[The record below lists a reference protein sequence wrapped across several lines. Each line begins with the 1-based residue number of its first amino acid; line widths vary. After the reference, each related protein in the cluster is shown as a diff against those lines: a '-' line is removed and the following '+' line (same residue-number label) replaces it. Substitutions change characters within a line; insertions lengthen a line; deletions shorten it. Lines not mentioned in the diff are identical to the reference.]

1 MFMNENDNP
10 EERHKLVS
18 SSEELRKQAES
29 IIKNKNLGNRGN
41 MGIMFSEEIEK
52 ILHELQVHQV
62 ELEMQN
68 DELRI
73 KQMELDTAR
82 ARYFDTY
89 NLAPVG
95 YCTLS
100 RSSMIIEANKTAGVM
115 FGTSRE
121 QMVEQPF
128 FHFILK
134 EDQDVYY
141 LSWKKLLE
149 TGNPQECEIRMLR
162 HDTEII
168 WVQIVANLA
177 LNEEGESVFRVVMQ
191 DITERKQMER
201 QIIKENELFTILL
214 KLMPVGVFM
223 VDAIDGRPLVA
234 NEKAIEF
241 LGTEIIQEANEKS
254 ILEFF
259 NARKKED
266 MKPYPTDDMPIVKG
280 MKGIASHVDNM
291 IVKRPD
297 GSEVLLEMFGT
308 PVKFNEDR
316 NWASLV
322 TILDITERQRTED
335 QLIYLSFHDHL
346 TGLYNRRHFELEMSR
361 IDTESNL
368 PLSTI
373 IGDINGL
380 KFVNDVLGRIEGDK
394 LIIETSRMIQRSC
407 RSGDV
412 LARTGGDEFSILL
425 PNTDRKTA
433 LGIMNDIYVACEVYN
448 RKESNEIMHIS
459 LSLGYDTKESVS
471 EDLIQV
477 VRKAEDYMILHKL
490 LARKSSH
497 NSIISSIKA
506 TMIERSH
513 ETEEHAERMAAMSKQ
528 LGRMIGLSE
537 IEMNNLELLA
547 TLHDIGKI
555 GISDQILNKSDVLSP
570 EEWVEM
576 KKHPEIGYRIAM
588 SSPDL
593 AHIAEYILTH
603 HERWDGKGY
612 PQKLAGEKIPLLS
625 RILAVVD
632 AYDAMTEDRPYRKA
646 MSKKDAVM
654 EIRQNIGT
662 QFDPLMANIF
672 LNKVL
677 EVEEYF

>member
-1 MFMNENDNP
+1 
-10 EERHKLVS
+10 
-18 SSEELRKQAES
+18 
-29 IIKNKNLGNRGN
+29 
-41 MGIMFSEEIEK
+41 
-52 ILHELQVHQV
+52 
-62 ELEMQN
+62 
-68 DELRI
+68 
-73 KQMELDTAR
+73 
-82 ARYFDTY
+82 
-89 NLAPVG
+89 
-95 YCTLS
+95 
-100 RSSMIIEANKTAGVM
+100 MIIEANKTAGVM

>member
-1 MFMNENDNP
+1 MNENDKS

-29 IIKNKNLGNRGN
+29 VIKNKNHVSRGN

-68 DELRI
+68 DELRM

-82 ARYFDTY
+82 ARYFDIY
-89 NLAPVG
+89 NLAPVS

-100 RSSMIIEANKTAGVM
+100 RSSMIIEANKTAGEM

-162 HDTEII
+162 HDSEII

-177 LNEEGESVFRVVMQ
+177 LNEDGESVFRVVMQ
-191 DITERKQMER
+191 DITKRKQLER
-201 QIIKENELFTILL
+201 QITKENELFTVLL
-214 KLMPVGVFM
+214 ELMPVGVFM
-223 VDAIDGRPLVA
+223 VDATDGRPLVA

-241 LGTEIIQEANEKS
+241 LGTEITQEANEKS
-254 ILEFF
+254 VLEFF

-266 MKPYPTDDMPIVKG
+266 NTPYPTDEMPIVKG
-280 MKGIASHVDNM
+280 MKGITSHVDNM

-308 PVKFNEDR
+308 PVKYNEDR

-322 TILDITERQRTED
+322 TFLDITERKKTED
-335 QLIYLSFHDHL
+335 QLFYLSYHDHL
-346 TGLYNRRHFELEMSR
+346 TGLYNRRRFELEMSR
-361 IDTESNL
+361 LDTESKL
-368 PLSTI
+368 PLSTV

-380 KFVNDVLGRIEGDK
+380 KFVNDVLGRKDGDN
-394 LIIETSRMIQRSC
+394 LIIQTSRMIQSSC
-407 RSGDV
+407 RPGDV

-425 PNTDRKTA
+425 PNTDRETA
-433 LGIMNDIYVACEVYN
+433 LGIMNDIYIACEIYN
-448 RKESNEIMHIS
+448 RKESNEIMQIS
-459 LSLGYDTKESVS
+459 LSLGYDTKENVS

-477 VRKAEDYMILHKL
+477 MRKAEDYMILHKL
-490 LARKSSH
+490 LARKSTH
-497 NSIISSIKA
+497 NAIISSIKA
-506 TMIERSH
+506 TMLERSH
-513 ETEEHAERMAAMSKQ
+513 ETEEHAERMATMSKQ
-528 LGRMIGLSE
+528 LGRMIGLPE

-555 GISDQILNKSDVLSP
+555 GISDQILNKPDKLSP

-588 SSPDL
+588 SSPEL
-593 AHIAEYILTH
+593 VPIAEYILTH
-603 HERWDGKGY
+603 HERWDGEGY
-612 PQKLAGEKIPLLS
+612 PQKLAGERIPLLS

-646 MSKKDAVM
+646 MSKEEAVM
-654 EIRQNIGT
+654 EIRENLGK
-662 QFDPLMANIF
+662 QFDPLMAKIF
-672 LNKVL
+672 LGRVL
-677 EVEEYF
+677 EVE

>member
-1 MFMNENDNP
+1 MNKNDKP

-29 IIKNKNLGNRGN
+29 IIKNKNQVSRGN

-52 ILHELQVHQV
+52 ILHELQVHQI

-68 DELRI
+68 DELRV
-73 KQMELDTAR
+73 KQMKLDAAR
-82 ARYFDTY
+82 ARYFDIY

-100 RSSMIIEANKTAGVM
+100 RSSMIIEANKTAGEM
-115 FGTSRE
+115 FGNSRAE
-121 QMVEQPF
+121 MVGQPF
-128 FHFILK
+128 FRFILK

-149 TGNPQECEIRMLR
+149 TSNPQECEIQMLR
-162 HDTEII
+162 HDSEII

-177 LNEEGESVFRVVMQ
+177 LNEDGESVFRVVMQ
-191 DITERKQMER
+191 DITKRKQMER
-201 QIIKENELFTILL
+201 QIIEENELFTILL

-223 VDAIDGRPLVA
+223 VDATDGRPLVA
-234 NEKAIEF
+234 NDKAIEF
-241 LGTEIIQEANEKS
+241 LGTEITQEANEKS

-266 MKPYPTDDMPIVKG
+266 NTPYPTDEMPIVKG

-308 PVKFNEDR
+308 PVKYNEDR

-322 TILDITERQRTED
+322 TFLDITERKRTED
-335 QLIYLSFHDHL
+335 QLFYLSFHDYL

-361 IDTESNL
+361 LDTGSNL
-368 PLSTI
+368 PLSII

-380 KFVNDVLGRIEGDK
+380 KFVNDVLGRMDGDK
-394 LIIETSRMIQRSC
+394 LIIETSRMIQGSC
-407 RSGDV
+407 RPGDV
-412 LARTGGDEFSILL
+412 LARTGGDEFSLLL
-425 PNTDRKTA
+425 PNTDRETA
-433 LGIMNDIYVACEVYN
+433 LRIMNDIYVACEIYN
-448 RKESNEIMHIS
+448 RKETNEITHIS

-497 NSIISSIKA
+497 NAIISSIKA
-506 TMIERSH
+506 TMLERSH

-528 LGRMIGLSE
+528 LGRMIGLPE

-555 GISDQILNKSDVLSP
+555 GISDQILNKPDKLSP

-588 SSPDL
+588 SSPEL
-593 AHIAEYILTH
+593 APIAEYILTH
-603 HERWDGKGY
+603 HERWDGEGY
-612 PQKLAGEKIPLLS
+612 PQKLAGERIPLLS

-646 MSKKDAVM
+646 MSKEEAVM
-654 EIRQNIGT
+654 EIRQNLGT
-662 QFDPLMANIF
+662 QFDPLMAKIF
-672 LNKVL
+672 LGKVL
-677 EVEEYF
+677 EVE

>member
-1 MFMNENDNP
+1 MNNDNNTSQ
-10 EERHKLVS
+10 EADKLKTS
-18 SSEELRKQAES
+18 GEELRKQAES
-29 IIKNKNLGNRGN
+29 IIKNKNQGNRGN

-68 DELRI
+68 DELRQ
-73 KQMELDTAR
+73 KQIELDDAR
-82 ARYFDTY
+82 ARYFDIY
-89 NLAPVG
+89 NRAPVG

-100 RSSMIIEANKTAGVM
+100 RSSMIIEANKTASEM

-128 FHFILK
+128 FRFILK

-141 LSWKKLLE
+141 LIWKKLLE
-149 TGNPQECEIRMLR
+149 TSNPQECEIRMLR
-162 HDTEII
+162 HDSEII
-168 WVQIVANLA
+168 WIQIVANLT
-177 LNEEGESVFRVVMQ
+177 LNEDGESVFRVVMQ
-191 DITERKQMER
+191 DITKRKQMER

-223 VDAIDGRPLVA
+223 VDATDGRPLVA

-241 LGTEIIQEANEKS
+241 FGTEIIKEANKKS
-254 ILEFF
+254 ILEVFE
-259 NARKKED
+259 ARKKED
-266 MKPYPTDDMPIVKG
+266 MKPYPTDEIPIVKG

-308 PVKFNEDR
+308 PVKYNEDR

-322 TILDITERQRTED
+322 TFLDITERKKTED
-335 QLIYLSFHDHL
+335 QLFYLSFHDYL

-361 IDTESNL
+361 LDTESNL
-368 PLSTI
+368 PLSII

-380 KFVNDVLGRIEGDK
+380 KFVNDVLGRMDGDK
-394 LIIETSRMIQRSC
+394 LIIETSRMIQSSC
-407 RSGDV
+407 RPADV
-412 LARTGGDEFSILL
+412 VARTGGDEFSILL
-425 PNTDRKTA
+425 PNTDRETA
-433 LGIMNDIYVACEVYN
+433 LGIMNDIYVVCEVYN

-459 LSLGYDTKESVS
+459 LSLGYDTKESAS

-497 NSIISSIKA
+497 NAIISSIKA
-506 TMIERSH
+506 TMLERSH
-513 ETEEHAERMAAMSKQ
+513 ETEEHAERMASMSKK
-528 LGRMIGLSE
+528 LGRMIGLPE

-555 GISDQILNKSDVLSP
+555 GISDQILNKSDKLSS

-588 SSPDL
+588 SSPEL
-593 AHIAEYILTH
+593 APIAEYILTH

-646 MSKKDAVM
+646 MSKEDAVM

-662 QFDPLMANIF
+662 QFDPLMTKIF
-672 LNKVL
+672 LGKVL
-677 EVEEYF
+677 EVE